1 MVEARYRFTG
11 RCVTGSRPAEPDPR
25 VAPNFSLR
33 EFARQDGSYFIHP
46 NLILILQN
54 LRNILIII
62 GWPSSSKNLDL
73 RPKGV
78 LSFT

>member
-1 MVEARYRFTG
+1 MVEARFRFSG
-11 RCVTGSRPAEPDPR
+11 RCITGSNPKERNPPI
-25 VAPNFSLR
+25 APNFSLR